1 VVAVSFFGNNK
12 HEYLIERFM
21 QYPDNLIDKTSSVI
35 KMIFKNPIKDIY
47 YKTEVLGRSDS
58 CYYTTKII
66 MDDWQKEYKN
76 KRALYDEFIKTRIY
90 TNNNSNSKEFE
101 IIRMSIN
108 ENILKDSVRYNSFYK
123 SKILKKYDMEMTIY
137 LDEKYQ
143 KNLLNLN
150 KKKYNLELY
159 YTKIYN
165 YKEIKTPIPIIE
177 SMVIKAN
184 GKDLF
189 KEINH
194 TYFNKIIPYQKY
206 LNSVDMGYHVYSFS
220 LNPLDNQP
228 SGHLN
233 FSLFDDIVLKS
244 ENNYQVVTK
253 PVILKTIVREYNLLR
268 IMSGLSSLAWI
279 N

>member
-1 VVAVSFFGNNK
+1 
-12 HEYLIERFM
+12 
-21 QYPDNLIDKTSSVI
+21 
-35 KMIFKNPIKDIY
+35 
-47 YKTEVLGRSDS
+47 
-58 CYYTTKII
+58 
-66 MDDWQKEYKN
+66 
-76 KRALYDEFIKTRIY
+76 
-90 TNNNSNSKEFE
+90 
-101 IIRMSIN
+101 
-108 ENILKDSVRYNSFYK
+108 
-123 SKILKKYDMEMTIY
+123 MTIY
-137 LDEKYQ
+137 LDEKYK

-233 FSLFDDIVLKS
+233 FNLFDNIVFDIDSNDLVNQEPYNLKVIVK
-244 ENNYQVVTK
+244 EYQV
-253 PVILKTIVREYNLLR
+253 LR
-268 IMSGLSSLAWI
+268 IMSGLCSLAWSV
-279 N
+279 

>member
-1 VVAVSFFGNNK
+1 
-12 HEYLIERFM
+12 
-21 QYPDNLIDKTSSVI
+21 
-35 KMIFKNPIKDIY
+35 
-47 YKTEVLGRSDS
+47 
-58 CYYTTKII
+58 

-76 KRALYDEFIKTRIY
+76 KRSLYDEFIKTNIY
-90 TNNNSNSKEFE
+90 TNNNSKEFE
-101 IIRMSIN
+101 IIKKSIN
-108 ENILKDSVRYNSFYK
+108 ENILQLSERYILFNK

-143 KNLLNLN
+143 KNLEL
-150 KKKYNLELY
+150 KRRRYNLELY

-177 SMVIKAN
+177 SMTIKSN
-184 GKDLF
+184 GTDLF
-189 KEINH
+189 KEISH

-206 LNSVDMGYHVYSFS
+206 LNSVDIGYYVYSFS

-233 FSLFDDIVLKS
+233 FSLLDDIVLKS
-244 ENNYQVVTK
+244 ENNFQVLTK
-253 PVILKTIVREYNLLR
+253 PVLLKTIVREYNLLR

-279 N
+279 D